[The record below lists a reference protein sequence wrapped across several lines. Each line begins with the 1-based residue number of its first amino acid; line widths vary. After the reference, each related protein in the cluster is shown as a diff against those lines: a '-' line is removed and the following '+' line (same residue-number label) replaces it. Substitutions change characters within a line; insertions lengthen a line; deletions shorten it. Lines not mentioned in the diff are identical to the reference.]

1 MDPIGV
7 WTPNGPSTLISPDQ
21 PLQKEEQGTLSEVSW
36 SLRFLSEGYLK
47 VLVFALPLLER
58 ALDWA

>member
-1 MDPIGV
+1 MGPPTCATLIRPDQPLQWLGPYLGV

-36 SLRFLSEGYLK
+36 S
-47 VLVFALPLLER
+47 
-58 ALDWA
+58 